1 MTDEK
6 KRFEI
11 LQELQEHMDQ
21 KFDIIA
27 EGYQVLRKDI
37 EETRKEARELNRI
50 TNQKIDFIAAN
61 LSNKIAGN
69 REEIVKNREEI
80 GKNREEIGKNREAI
94 DKNGKRIDEHDRKLG
109 RFIEK
114 TEVHDQRIERLELV

>member
-6 KRFEI
+6 ERFEI
-11 LQELQEHMDQ
+11 LQEHMDQ

-37 EETRKEARELNRI
+37 EGAREEARELNQI
-50 TNQKIDFIAAN
+50 TNKKLDLIATN
-61 LSNKIAGN
+61 LSDQIAG
-69 REEIVKNREEI
+69 
-80 GKNREEIGKNREAI
+80 NREEIGKNREAI
-94 DKNGKRIDEHDRKLG
+94 DKNGKRIDEHDRKLD

-114 TEVHDQRIERLELV
+114 QKFMIRE